1 MVGATAF
8 VPWGKVGITLATVV
22 CLGAPSSM
30 SNAAFGLTTVLS
42 LTGINTIKYCTKNI
56 TVHQVKVES
65 VMSRNYK
72 KMTDAY
78 QTTERNAIVETEDPH
93 QLVLVMFDALIK
105 SIEVYVDNLDVK
117 TADLELR
124 SKHFSRALTIIYSL
138 QSSLDF
144 EKGGDIADNLFQTY
158 EFARQMIIGSIKD
171 MDETGP
177 KRALALLTEIREAW
191 AQMGEQLSNE
201 K

>member
-1 MVGATAF
+1 
-8 VPWGKVGITLATVV
+8 
-22 CLGAPSSM
+22 
-30 SNAAFGLTTVLS
+30 
-42 LTGINTIKYCTKNI
+42 
-56 TVHQVKVES
+56 
-65 VMSRNYK
+65 MSRNYK

-78 QTTERNAIVETEDPH
+78 QTTERNALVETDDPH

-105 SIEVYVDNLDVK
+105 SIEIYVDNIDVSK
-117 TADLELR
+117 ADLDLR

-144 EKGGDIADNLFQTY
+144 EKGGEIAENLFQTY

-171 MDETGP
+171 MDAVGP
-177 KRALALLTEIREAW
+177 TRALALLADIREAW
-191 AQMGEQLSNE
+191 AQMGEQLGNE

>member
-1 MVGATAF
+1 
-8 VPWGKVGITLATVV
+8 
-22 CLGAPSSM
+22 
-30 SNAAFGLTTVLS
+30 
-42 LTGINTIKYCTKNI
+42 
-56 TVHQVKVES
+56 
-65 VMSRNYK
+65 MSRNYK

-144 EKGGDIADNLFQTY
+144 EKGGDISNNLFRIY
-158 EFARQMIIGSIKD
+158 EYSRQQLITDLKNGKLNGVTNAIHIIKEIAD
-171 MDETGP
+171 AWNQIADEV
-177 KRALALLTEIREAW
+177 K
-191 AQMGEQLSNE
+191 

>member
-1 MVGATAF
+1 
-8 VPWGKVGITLATVV
+8 
-22 CLGAPSSM
+22 M
-30 SNAAFGLTTVLS
+30 S
-42 LTGINTIKYCTKNI
+42 K
-56 TVHQVKVES
+56 
-65 VMSRNYK
+65 NYK

-78 QTTERNAIVETEDPH
+78 KTTERTALVETEDPH

-105 SIEVYVDNLDVK
+105 SIEVYLENLDVK

-124 SKHFSRALTIIYSL
+124 SKQFSRALTIIYSL

-177 KRALALLTEIREAW
+177 KRALGLLTEIREAW
-191 AQMGEQLSNE
+191 AQMGEQLRNDKCSFCTI
-201 K
+201 

>member
-1 MVGATAF
+1 
-8 VPWGKVGITLATVV
+8 
-22 CLGAPSSM
+22 
-30 SNAAFGLTTVLS
+30 
-42 LTGINTIKYCTKNI
+42 
-56 TVHQVKVES
+56 
-65 VMSRNYK
+65 MSRNYK

-78 QTTERNAIVETEDPH
+78 QTTERNALVQTEDPH

-105 SIEVYVDNLDVK
+105 SIEVYVGNLDVK